1 MKKLYISPGAVR
13 IPAREIPTLMAGSPR
28 EQSPDC
34 DAKENNFDFEDEVD
48 ANPWNL
54 DEQKHNNLWD

>member
-1 MKKLYISPGAVR
+1 MKKLYISPGAFR
-13 IPAREIPTLMAGSPR
+13 IPACEIPTLMAVSD
-28 EQSPDC
+28 QSPDF

>member
-13 IPAREIPTLMAGSPR
+13 IPACEIPTLMAGSP
-28 EQSPDC
+28 QINHG
-34 DAKENNFDFEDEVD
+34 DAKENNLDFEDEVD
-48 ANPWNL
+48 ENPWNL